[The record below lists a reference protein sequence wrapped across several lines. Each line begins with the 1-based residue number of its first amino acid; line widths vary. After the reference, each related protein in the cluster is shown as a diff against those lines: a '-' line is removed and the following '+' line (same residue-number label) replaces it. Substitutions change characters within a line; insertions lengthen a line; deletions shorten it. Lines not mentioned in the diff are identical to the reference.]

1 TEHLEYSIMI
11 HFINN
16 ALAYSVL
23 ISTMMNN

>member
-1 TEHLEYSIMI
+1 EYSIMV

>member
-1 TEHLEYSIMI
+1 SIMV

>member
-1 TEHLEYSIMI
+1 SIMI

>member
-1 TEHLEYSIMI
+1 LEYSIMI

>member
-1 TEHLEYSIMI
+1 EYSIMI

>member
-1 TEHLEYSIMI
+1 YSIMV